1 MRWAQWLKQR
11 LEAALSCGERR
22 CRRQCVQVDAHF
34 DDSFAMTSIY
44 WENTAASIDNLKA
57 CLQQSGAKNALTS
70 EDIDRIQ
77 AAEDTA
83 AKSMQG
89 MLEKACEL
97 QEGI

>member
-1 MRWAQWLKQR
+1 MKAFV
-11 LEAALSCGERR
+11 G
-22 CRRQCVQVDAHF
+22 VI
-34 DDSFAMTSIY
+34 IY
-44 WENTAASIDNLKA
+44 WENAAASIDNLTA

-70 EDIDRIQ
+70 EDRSRIQ

-89 MLEKACEL
+89 MLEKAREL